1 MFSTIPIVLGM
12 KAWKLEKLGGSL
24 SYVDIRLPEP
34 RPGTV
39 RVRMEASVLMSYMR
53 DYLAGKLPVYNAPQ
67 TPFVPG
73 GNGIG
78 VISAVGPDVWHLRVG
93 QRVAISSHVVA
104 DENVEERGQF
114 LLGVTAVGGI
124 AEAMQAS
131 FPDGTLAEEIVVPKS
146 VVTPIVGLDALSAL
160 ELAATMRYLVPYGGL
175 LRGRLA
181 PGETV
186 VVVGATGA
194 YGSAAS
200 LLALALGAERV
211 VAAGR
216 NEEALAR
223 LVALGKGRIVSV
235 RLAGDIAS
243 DTAAIRAAAG
253 GGAHLA
259 FDMVGA
265 ARDANATLSALRS
278 LRQRGRLVL
287 MGSMTVPLPLSYV
300 ELMMNGWEIL
310 GQFMY
315 PADAYLRLLALVRAG
330 LLDPRAITAQAY
342 PLAELETAM
351 DAAKRA
357 SGLECVV
364 IDHPARS

>member
-1 MFSTIPIVLGM
+1 M
-12 KAWKLEKLGGSL
+12 KAWKLEKLGGQL
-24 SYVDIRLPEP
+24 FLVDLPTPEV

-39 RVRMEASVLMSYMR
+39 RVRMEVSVLMSYMR
-53 DYLAGKLPVYNAPQ
+53 DYVAGKLPIYNAPKE
-67 TPFVPG
+67 PFIPG

-78 VISAVGPDVWHLRVG
+78 MITAVGRDVWHLQPG
-93 QRVAISSHVVA
+93 QRVAISAHVVA

-114 LLGVTAVGGI
+114 LLGVTAVGDV
-124 AEAMQAS
+124 AVAMQAS
-131 FPDGTLAEEIVVPKS
+131 FPDGTLAEEVVLPKS
-146 VVTPIVGLDALSAL
+146 IVTPVVGLDHVTST
-160 ELAATMRYLVPYGGL
+160 ELATTMRHLVPYGGL

-216 NEEALAR
+216 NQDALAQ
-223 LVALGKGRIVSV
+223 LVRLGKERVVPVGLCGD
-235 RLAGDIAS
+235 LAA
-243 DTAAIRAAAG
+243 DTKALREAAG

-265 ARDANATLSALRS
+265 ARDPNATLAALRS

-287 MGSMTVPLPLSYV
+287 MGSMTVPLPLSYL

-315 PADAYLRLLALVRAG
+315 PADAYLRLLALVRGG
-330 LLDPRAITAQAY
+330 LLDPRAITVRTY
-342 PLAELETAM
+342 PLAELPSAM
-351 DAAKRA
+351 DAAARA
-357 SGLECVV
+357 SGLECVAL
-364 IDHPARS
+364 DHGAK